1 VTMRRSPQ
9 IETMRERL
17 QSYVAQAREDT
28 ILASLRHW
36 TEDPLKPRTENGSF
50 RLNPILLLLAVLAT
64 FSAGAFLYFSFG
76 GL

>member
-9 IETMRERL
+9 IETLRERL

>member
-1 VTMRRSPQ
+1 MRRSPQ

-50 RLNPILLLLAVLAT
+50 RLNPVLLLLAVLAT

>member
-1 VTMRRSPQ
+1 MKQNPQ

-17 QSYVAQAREDT
+17 QSYFAQEREDT

-50 RLNPILLLLAVLAT
+50 RLNPILLLLAGLAT
-64 FSAGAFLYFSFG
+64 FSAGAFLFFSLG
-76 GL
+76 HP